1 MAKEI
6 YNKNAREKV
15 FLEEAYSQVYQES
28 ILDKIR
34 GKKEAAA
41 PPQEAA
47 PQEAESMG
55 SRMQK
60 EKEAREAKQGKE
72 GGARH
77 ESSPH
82 LYLEPDMT
90 ADWNTPGT
98 EDYEI
103 AQEYFGTH
111 PDSAEDMQHGYRPPL
126 KGQEDRF
133 QPGGDLHGDDPT
145 HVGEKIENAR
155 KQNEQYKDVP
165 GKENLVRPGMEEDV
179 VSRDVIEGHDTDS
192 SRHTGHEYQMKNNP
206 EYAAAQRRMADSPHK
221 RGPTQKESTMRAKDE
236 LQHLVEAYA
245 QVNEGH
251 SGPVPGWE
259 KQAGL
264 EKELEANRKAARR
277 DPHRHVGAEDRR
289 RAPSEVWKSMP
300 PGERDKLGKK
310 SEEDQ
315 EWDGPGMQHDEPLEP
330 SIDAE
335 WSTVDALADILAD
348 PADTWQEGEYGDTDK
363 ESLKKYINDFI
374 DEEIDDRKIDGA
386 PLPDHPAG
394 NAWPG
399 FRSAEI
405 KKAHPLFH

>member
-34 GKKEAAA
+34 GKKEAVA

-82 LYLEPDMT
+82 LYNEPDMT

-192 SRHTGHEYQMKNNP
+192 SQHTGYEYQMKNNP
-206 EYAAAQRRMADSPHK
+206 EFAAAERRMADSPHK
-221 RGPTQKESTMRAKDE
+221 RGSTQKESTMRAKDE

-245 QVNEGH
+245 QVNEARFWGDKEGVARHNKELRDSGARSFEHPGGH
-251 SGPVPGWE
+251 GTTGHFTDEQVEKLEQDGYKEREIKDIEDAEDVDHLAAEVKKRTRGWMSKEGPVGQRMTE
-259 KQAGL
+259 EQAF
-264 EKELEANRKAARR
+264 KAAIEMIKW
-277 DPHRHVGAEDRR
+277 D
-289 RAPSEVWKSMP
+289 
-300 PGERDKLGKK
+300 LGNYT
-310 SEEDQ
+310 
-315 EWDGPGMQHDEPLEP
+315 
-330 SIDAE
+330 IDNIE
-335 WSTVDALADILAD
+335 L
-348 PADTWQEGEYGDTDK
+348 
-363 ESLKKYINDFI
+363 
-374 DEEIDDRKIDGA
+374 
-386 PLPDHPAG
+386 
-394 NAWPG
+394 
-399 FRSAEI
+399 
-405 KKAHPLFH
+405 